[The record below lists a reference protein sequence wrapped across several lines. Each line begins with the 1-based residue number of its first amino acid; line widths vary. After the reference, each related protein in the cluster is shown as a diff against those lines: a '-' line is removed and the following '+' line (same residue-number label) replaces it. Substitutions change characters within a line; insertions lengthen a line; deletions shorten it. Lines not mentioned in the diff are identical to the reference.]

1 MRLTAFN
8 EIKKVSSELKFISM
22 SRTENNTTINFD
34 VKPKKFENSF
44 EDNSKDRKEI
54 KPMEIKA
61 EPDMKTFLQRM
72 FSEEEAAHYAEV
84 LRGLGATDPKHLPTI
99 SQETLLQS
107 GVRKFHARKIGS
119 AEIYRAFL

>member
-1 MRLTAFN
+1 
-8 EIKKVSSELKFISM
+8 
-22 SRTENNTTINFD
+22 
-34 VKPKKFENSF
+34 
-44 EDNSKDRKEI
+44 
-54 KPMEIKA
+54 MEIKA